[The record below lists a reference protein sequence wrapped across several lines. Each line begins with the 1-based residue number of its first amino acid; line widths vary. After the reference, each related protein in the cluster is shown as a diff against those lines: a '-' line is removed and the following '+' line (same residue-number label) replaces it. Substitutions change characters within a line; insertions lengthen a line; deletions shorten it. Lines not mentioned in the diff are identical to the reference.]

1 MVYNRVNFETA
12 GGERASATA
21 SDSPGI
27 KLDIY
32 IYTTVACI
40 VRKGADTHIRYT
52 DTRLDNTRRCAAGPG
67 AQ

>member
-1 MVYNRVNFETA
+1 MNFETA

-32 IYTTVACI
+32 IHNCCVYRKEGGGYTYVY
-40 VRKGADTHIRYT
+40 GH
-52 DTRLDNTRRCAAGPG
+52 
-67 AQ
+67 